1 MSLAIRSCAIFT
13 SLLIGASLACQTGG
27 GGNVPRGSVVIQIN
41 NESINPK
48 TAQVK
53 AGGSVVW
60 TNFSTY
66 TARVAFPMSIM
77 DGLTCTEIRPDF
89 FKTADE
95 IKSIPIRGGTLDLVL
110 PCPLKPG
117 VYDYTANLFSGQG
130 TVDDINNPQLRIPGR
145 IVVK

>member
-1 MSLAIRSCAIFT
+1 M
-13 SLLIGASLACQTGG
+13 
-27 GGNVPRGSVVIQIN
+27 PRGSVVIQIN

-48 TAQVK
+48 QAHVK

-60 TNFSTY
+60 TNFSSY

-77 DGLTCTEIRPDF
+77 DELTCKEIRPDF

-95 IKSIPIRGGTLDLVL
+95 IQSIPIRGGTLDLVL

-130 TVDDINNPQLRIPGR
+130 TVDDMNNPQLRIPGK